1 MRFTKN
7 PAMLAPNPIANASS
21 AANSTEGAPNDVPT
35 VPAVVAR
42 AFSVSS
48 LAVRARVLSHLLA
61 SVGPL
66 ALAVL
71 AGGVFVK
78 YVRHARWSE
87 IPVSIEDAAR
97 ATYSQVFELV
107 TYVQQ
112 SSPDVAEQ
120 ILAVLSRDT
129 ATMAALGASVAAIAI
144 RHLARR
150 SAPLGER
157 Y

>member
-1 MRFTKN
+1 MRFAKN
-7 PAMLAPNPIANASS
+7 FPFHGAATTASPAASPVE
-21 AANSTEGAPNDVPT
+21 ATTGDVAT
-35 VPAVVAR
+35 VPAIVAR
-42 AFSVSS
+42 AFSVSR
-48 LAVRARVLSHLLA
+48 LALRARVLSRLLA

-120 ILAVLSRDT
+120 VLAVLSRDV
-129 ATMAALGASVAAIAI
+129 ATMTALGASVAAIAI
-144 RHLARR
+144 RHLARQA
-150 SAPLGER
+150 APLGER